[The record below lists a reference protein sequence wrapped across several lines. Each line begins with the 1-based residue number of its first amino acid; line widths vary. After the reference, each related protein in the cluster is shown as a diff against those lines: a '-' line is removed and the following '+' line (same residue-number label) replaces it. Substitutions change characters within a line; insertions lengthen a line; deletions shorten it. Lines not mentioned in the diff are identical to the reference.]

1 MPSPRDRSLRWASL
15 RRTGKTREALVRAV
29 NVRAVAELPAVGSFL
44 GLLAADERTA
54 LGEIGHARSY
64 RRGERMIMEGDQN
77 DITYLVLEGRVR
89 VFTGTPEGSEV
100 TLCVRGPGDLI
111 GEMGAL
117 DPGERRSASV
127 IALEPVRCRVIAA
140 RELQAFLEAHPRSTL
155 ALLRLVIGRLRGAD
169 RRRTEF
175 GPYDATRRL
184 ARVLMEA
191 ADESAAAP
199 SPGRRRDRDGSGVQL
214 GLALSQ
220 HELSGLI
227 GASRESVAR
236 GMAELRRR
244 GLVTTGRRSVTI
256 LDADGLR
263 SFAG

>member
-1 MPSPRDRSLRWASL
+1 M
-15 RRTGKTREALVRAV
+15 
-29 NVRAVAELPAVGSFL
+29 AELPAVGSFL
-44 GLLAADERTA
+44 GSLAADERTA

-77 DITYLVLEGRVR
+77 DTTFLVLDGRVR
-89 VFTGTPEGSEV
+89 VFTGTREGDEV
-100 TLCVRGPGDLI
+100 TLSVRGPGDLI

-117 DPGERRSASV
+117 DPGGRRSATV

-184 ARVLMEA
+184 ARVLIEA
-191 ADESAAAP
+191 ADEAATGAHG
-199 SPGRRRDRDGSGVQL
+199 SRRDTGTGGVQL

-263 SFAG
+263 GFAG

>member
-1 MPSPRDRSLRWASL
+1 
-15 RRTGKTREALVRAV
+15 
-29 NVRAVAELPAVGSFL
+29 VAELPAVGSFL
-44 GLLAADERTA
+44 GSLAADERTA

-64 RRGERMIMEGDQN
+64 RRGERMILEGDQN
-77 DITYLVLEGRVR
+77 DTTYLVLEGRVR
-89 VFTGTPEGSEV
+89 VFTGTPEGTEV

-111 GEMGAL
+111 GEMGAI
-117 DPGERRSASV
+117 DPGGRRSASV
-127 IALEPVRCRVIAA
+127 IVLEPVRCRVIAA

-184 ARVLMEA
+184 ARVLIEA
-191 ADESAAAP
+191 ADESAAGAAAP
-199 SPGRRRDRDGSGVQL
+199 GERRDRGASGVQL

-256 LDADGLR
+256 LDAEGLR

>member
-1 MPSPRDRSLRWASL
+1 
-15 RRTGKTREALVRAV
+15 
-29 NVRAVAELPAVGSFL
+29 VAELPAVGSFL
-44 GLLAADERTA
+44 GSLAADERTA
-54 LGEIGHARSY
+54 LGAIGHARSY
-64 RRGERMIMEGDQN
+64 RRGERMILEGDQN
-77 DITYLVLEGRVR
+77 DTTYLVLEGRVR
-89 VFTGTPEGSEV
+89 VFTGTPEGNEV

-117 DPGERRSASV
+117 DPGGRRSASV

-140 RELQAFLEAHPRSTL
+140 RELQDFLEAHPRSAL

-191 ADESAAAP
+191 ADEAAGASA
-199 SPGRRRDRDGSGVQL
+199 SRGGRRDGAAGGVQL

-256 LDADGLR
+256 SDADGLR
-263 SFAG
+263 RFAG

>member
-1 MPSPRDRSLRWASL
+1 
-15 RRTGKTREALVRAV
+15 
-29 NVRAVAELPAVGSFL
+29 VAELPAVGSFL
-44 GLLAADERTA
+44 GSLAADERAA

-64 RRGERMIMEGDQN
+64 RRGDRMIMEGDRN
-77 DITYLVLEGRVR
+77 DITFLVLEGRVR
-89 VFTGTPEGSEV
+89 VFTGTPEGTEV

-111 GEMGAL
+111 GEMSAL
-117 DPGERRSASV
+117 DPGCHRSANV
-127 IALEPVRCRVIAA
+127 VALEAVRCRVIAA
-140 RELQAFLEAHPRSTL
+140 RELLAFLEAHPRSTL
-155 ALLRLVIGRLRGAD
+155 ALLRLVISRLRGAD

-184 ARVLMEA
+184 ARVLIEA
-191 ADESAAAP
+191 ADEAQANTAARSGKP
-199 SPGRRRDRDGSGVQL
+199 DRGAGGVQL

-244 GLVTTGRRSVTI
+244 GLVATGRRSVTI
-256 LDADGLR
+256 VDADGLR